1 VDPWPAP
8 RSGAGQGDDPVGD
21 CGQVAIMGDDQYG
34 AACGGG
40 PYRLDDCPGDGDP
53 AALAAG
59 QPDAAFP

>member
-1 VDPWPAP
+1 
-8 RSGAGQGDDPVGD
+8 
-21 CGQVAIMGDDQYG
+21 MGDDQYG